1 MFYRGIDQNG
11 MCVFSQEDVPVQ
23 SDPSPSQLSKPKESI
38 ETLIRDDG
46 PISNRKFLTFSLIA
60 LTSRLYNGLK
70 A

>member
-46 PISNRKFLTFSLIA
+46 PISNRKFLTFL
-60 LTSRLYNGLK
+60 
-70 A
+70 